1 MYLEVREAMEASNP
15 TPGKEPASDDFR
27 DFMKGVFAGARH

>member
-15 TPGKEPASDDFR
+15 SADKEPASDEFR
-27 DFMKGVFAGARH
+27 SFMRRQFATDRG